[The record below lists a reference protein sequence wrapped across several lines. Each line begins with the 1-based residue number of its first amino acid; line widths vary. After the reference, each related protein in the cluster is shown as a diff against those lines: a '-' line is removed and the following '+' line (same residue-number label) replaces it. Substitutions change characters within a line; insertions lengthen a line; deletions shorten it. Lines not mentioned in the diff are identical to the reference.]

1 MSQEQQEWAAET
13 ESKTRKLT
21 ELLCFLLGC
30 PHLDNLVLLYEAL
43 LKRDL
48 VHSRMFRTSDNTI

>member
-21 ELLCFLLGC
+21 ELLLFPLGL
-30 PHLDNLVLLYEAL
+30 PSPGSFGSAVRGPAKERSGSQQNVQD
-43 LKRDL
+43 
-48 VHSRMFRTSDNTI
+48 F